1 MARKAL
7 IHKEETRIAKA
18 RRAVAEGRKPKFVTR
33 QTNRC
38 NQCGRNR
45 GFMRR
50 FGICRICFRQL
61 ASEGKIMG
69 VKKSSW

>member
-7 IHKEETRIAKA
+7 IIKDRRKRDRVAKA
-18 RRAVAEGRKPKFVTR
+18 KKKGNKAKFPTR
-33 QTNRC
+33 TTNRC
-38 NQCGRNR
+38 KLCGRNR

-50 FGICRICFRQL
+50 FELCRICFREL